1 MNRSETSPPPAR
13 RMPRIVSLPCG
24 HAVDVEA
31 DASLIALS
39 GPVLE
44 HQAICPSSRTA
55 RADARFLIDG
65 RESRIPVRG
74 RAPEPV
80 HSPWIELVAP

>member
-1 MNRSETSPPPAR
+1 MNRSETSPAPAR
-13 RMPRIVSLPCG
+13 RMPRVVSLPCG

-44 HQAICPSSRTA
+44 HQAICPSYRMA
-55 RADARFLIDG
+55 RANARFLIDG
-65 RESRIPVRG
+65 RESRVPVRG
-74 RAPEPV
+74 RVPEPV
-80 HSPWIELVAP
+80 PSPWIELVAP